1 MRHKLSPLLLAAVT
15 AGLLLAVPATAGAKV
30 TIWTAY
36 AGSPTTKAPS
46 GTPKQASLN
55 LFFPSTLK
63 IHQGD
68 SVRIKNNEFHT
79 ASFLAK
85 GQKVPAAFSPD
96 PAGGTYSDLND
107 AAGNPFYFN
116 GKPKLLYNPAVFGPV
131 GSKTV
136 SDTKEHSS
144 GVYGKALGSPAV
156 TYKFTRRG
164 SYTLL
169 CLIHPGMKA
178 KITVASTKSRVPS
191 ATAVT
196 AQVARE
202 AGQAF
207 TNVKRASQSKPA
219 TNVVYAGIGDR
230 ATILGYLP
238 SKLTVKAG
246 TAVDFVNRS
255 ASEPHNVTFGP
266 KDYLDAWFKQTD
278 QLPGG
283 PGSPNQLTPID
294 VYGTDPPG
302 PGDSWEYD
310 GATHGN
316 GFFATPVI
324 DDIPGGPLA
333 GSSRVIFT
341 KPGTYHYICAIHG
354 SEMAGDVV
362 VTE

>member
-1 MRHKLSPLLLAAVT
+1 MRRRLSPLLAAVVVLVLAA
-15 AGLLLAVPATAGAKV
+15 PATAGAK
-30 TIWTAY
+30 IWTAY
-36 AGSPTTKAPS
+36 AGSPTTKAPT

-68 SVRIKNNEFHT
+68 SVRVKNNEFHT
-79 ASFLAK
+79 ASILAK
-85 GQKVPAAFSPD
+85 GQKFPSPFAPD
-96 PAGGTYSDLND
+96 PSGGTYNVGND

-116 GKPKLLYNPAVFGPV
+116 GKPKLIYNPAVFGPV
-131 GSKTV
+131 GGTTIK
-136 SDTKEHSS
+136 DTKEHSS
-144 GVYGKALGSPAV
+144 GIFGKALGRPAV

-178 KITVASTKSRVPS
+178 KITVASKKSRVQS
-191 ATAVT
+191 NAAVT
-196 AQVARE
+196 ARVARE
-202 AGQAF
+202 AGAAF
-207 TNVKRASQSKPA
+207 TNVKRALQSKPA
-219 TNVVYAGIGDR
+219 TNVVYVGIGAK
-230 ATILGYLP
+230 ATNLSYLP
-238 SKLTVKAG
+238 AKLTVKAG

-266 KDYLDAWFKQTD
+266 KDYLENWFKTTD
-278 QLPGG
+278 LLPAG
-283 PGSPNQLTPID
+283 PGAPNQLTPID

-302 PGDSWEYD
+302 AGNSWEYD
-310 GATHGN
+310 GTAHGN

-324 DDIPGGPLA
+324 DNIPGGPLP

-354 SEMAGDVV
+354 PEMSGDVV
-362 VTE
+362 VTQ

>member
-1 MRHKLSPLLLAAVT
+1 MRRRLSLFLAAAT
-15 AGLLLAVPATAGAKV
+15 ALALLAVPATAGAK
-30 TIWTAY
+30 TWTAW
-36 AGSPTTKAPS
+36 AGSPGKAPS

-85 GQKVPAAFSPD
+85 GQKFPSPFTPDAAG
-96 PAGGTYSDLND
+96 ATYTDLND

-116 GKPKLLYNPAVFGPV
+116 GKPKLQYNPAVFGPV
-131 GSKTV
+131 GSTTV

-144 GVYGKALGSPAV
+144 GAYGKPLGKSAV
-156 TYKFTRRG
+156 TYKFSRRG

-178 KITVASTKSRVPS
+178 KITVAAAKRAVPS
-191 ATAVT
+191 TAAVT
-196 AQVARE
+196 AQIARE
-202 AGQAF
+202 ASAGY
-207 TNVKRASQSKPA
+207 TNVKSALQSKPA
-219 TNVVYAGIGDR
+219 ANVVYAGVGAR
-230 ATILGYLP
+230 ATNLSYLP
-238 SKLTVKAG
+238 AKLTVKAG

-278 QLPGG
+278 QLPQG

-294 VYGTDPPG
+294 AFGTDPPG
-302 PGDSWEYD
+302 DNGWVYD
-310 GATHGN
+310 GTNHGN

-333 GSSRVIFT
+333 GSSRVTFT

-354 SEMAGDVV
+354 SDMAGDVV

>member
-1 MRHKLSPLLLAAVT
+1 LSSLVVAVAALALLA
-15 AGLLLAVPATAGAKV
+15 LPATAGAKV
-30 TIWTAY
+30 WTAY
-36 AGSPTTKAPS
+36 AGSPVTKAPS
-46 GTPKQASLN
+46 GTPKQAELN

-68 SVRIKNNEFHT
+68 SVTVRNNEFHT

-85 GQKVPAAFSPD
+85 GQKFPAPFAPD
-96 PAGGTYSDLND
+96 PTGGTYNVPND

-131 GSKTV
+131 GSKTIG
-136 SDTKEHSS
+136 DTKEHSS
-144 GVYGKALGSPAV
+144 GVFGKALGRSVV

-164 SYTLL
+164 SYTML

-178 KITVASTKSRVPS
+178 KITVAGRRSRVNSS
-191 ATAVT
+191 AAVT
-196 AQVARE
+196 SQIARE
-202 AGQAF
+202 AGVAF
-207 TNVKRASQSKPA
+207 TNVKRALQSKPA
-219 TNVVYAGIGDR
+219 ANVVYAGIGDK
-230 ATILGYLP
+230 ATNLSYLP
-238 SKLTVKAG
+238 AKITVKAG

-266 KDYLDAWFKQTD
+266 KDYLDNWFKTTD
-278 QLPGG
+278 LFPAG
-283 PGSPNQLTPID
+283 PGAPNQLTPID

-302 PGDSWEYD
+302 PGNSWDYD
-310 GATHGN
+310 GANHGN

-324 DDIPGGPLA
+324 DDQPGGPLA
-333 GSSRVIFT
+333 GSSRVVFT
-341 KPGTYHYICAIHG
+341 KPGSYHYICAIHG